1 MNRTTGILLGLVSMT
16 AIFQATLFL
25 TGRISLDEARVAVKL
40 EKSDETIV
48 AELRDETSQ
57 SSDLVLQWK
66 SLVDQRNAL
75 RAEKRDLM
83 ALEARISIDSE
94 TVAQEREAIGRLMA
108 ALDDSVSQ
116 KRTREIKKLVKL
128 YDSMRPGDAARVFKG
143 LDPQLAADILT
154 RVKARQSAR
163 ILAALDPSRAAE
175 LSQRMTGQ
183 YVETAASST
192 GERAEMNR

>member
-1 MNRTTGILLGLVSMT
+1 MNRTTGTLLGLVSMT

-25 TGRISLDEARVAVKL
+25 TGRITVDEARVAVGL
-40 EKSDETIV
+40 EKSDEDIV
-48 AELRDETSQ
+48 AQLRDETSQ
-57 SSDLVLQWK
+57 SSDLVLQWQ

-75 RAEKRDLM
+75 RAEKRSLLE
-83 ALEARISIDSE
+83 LEARISIDSE
-94 TVAQEREAIGRLMA
+94 TVAHEREAIGRLMA

-116 KRTREIKKLVKL
+116 KRSREIKKLVKL
-128 YDSMRPGDAARVFKG
+128 YDSMRPGDAARVING

-163 ILAALDPSRAAE
+163 ILAALTPSRAAE

-183 YVETAASST
+183 KVEAAKPSTA
-192 GERAEMNR
+192 EHAELNR